1 MFGLPFKPIKI
12 DHDLHTFTFMITFTS
27 CFTFGKAHRSE
38 GDIPKMWGELDY
50 NLILHPL
57 ILVMSPTHRLYPKCK
72 HHHIKKNSPKK
83 PTFTLE
89 KSALWFLF
97 FQFCDVAS
105 TSGDHPWDN
114 LAKKLAKQNMKIKSF
129 KHPFIL
135 LASYIQDPDE
145 KNLAIFF
152 DKRFEI

>member
-1 MFGLPFKPIKI
+1 VVFVFPI
-12 DHDLHTFTFMITFTS
+12 LR
-27 CFTFGKAHRSE
+27 C
-38 GDIPKMWGELDY
+38 
-50 NLILHPL
+50 
-57 ILVMSPTHRLYPKCK
+57 C
-72 HHHIKKNSPKK
+72 
-83 PTFTLE
+83 
-89 KSALWFLF
+89 
-97 FQFCDVAS
+97 
-105 TSGDHPWDN
+105 GDHPWDN